1 MGFGGKRKDL
11 ATVTTYPKGVFVN
24 PFTIVSVEDNPST
37 KFKQDISLLVLGT
50 TEGAEWEKK
59 LFLGG
64 NHVWEQDKPVDF
76 GTTKKGVQG
85 GSWRISHFLKSAGL
99 DDKTSLTEDGSSLKD
114 DVKADLIGRTFY
126 ILEYESTGDRART
139 IWKFFASESEGKRKL
154 LNDWNNQEEKWVPE
168 DYAHKG
174 NYDVNNKQKE
184 KFDAIDD
191 EAPF

>member
-11 ATVTTYPKGVFVN
+11 VTVTTYPKGVFVN
-24 PFTIVSVEDNPST
+24 PFTIVSVEDNSST
-37 KFKQDISLLVLGT
+37 
-50 TEGAEWEKK
+50 
-59 LFLGG
+59 
-64 NHVWEQDKPVDF
+64 
-76 GTTKKGVQG
+76 
-85 GSWRISHFLKSAGL
+85 ISHFLKSAGL
-99 DDKTSLTEDGSSLKD
+99 DDKTSLTEDGSTLKD